1 MRSARTPAELLRR
14 LDAGEIV
21 PLTAARWEAW
31 AEAFDVVLEE
41 PTALAGAI
49 LGVRW
54 QRNGAAHWGLVEEP
68 ETGRRVV
75 RPLADEAAVRALVAE
90 RLAAYERM
98 WDG

>member
-1 MRSARTPAELLRR
+1 M
-14 LDAGEIV
+14 
-21 PLTAARWEAW
+21 PLTAARW
-31 AEAFDVVLEE
+31 AEWVGAFEVVADE

-54 QRNGAAHWGLVEEP
+54 TANAGTNWGLVEEP
-68 ETGRRVV
+68 ESGRRVV
-75 RPLADEAAVRALVAE
+75 RPLADEAAVRALIAE